1 MSLALSTNRLTA
13 AGGEARVRWLRAD
26 ALMSGAAGLVLAAAS
41 PALDGAL
48 GVSTAFLAGI
58 GGFFLAYA
66 ASLALVAR
74 LAPTPAVTRTIA
86 LGNLGWVALSIGVI
100 AADVLTLTAAGTAV
114 AALQA
119 AAVALVAELQ
129 LLAARR
135 A

>member
-1 MSLALSTNRLTA
+1 MSLALSPDRPA
-13 AGGEARVRWLRAD
+13 PAGREARARWLRAD
-26 ALMSGAAGLVLAAAS
+26 ALMSGAAGLVLAAGS
-41 PALDGAL
+41 PALDGPL
-48 GVSTAFLAGI
+48 GTSTAFLAGI

-66 ASLALVAR
+66 ASLGLVAR
-74 LAPTPAVTRTIA
+74 LAPTVSLTRTIA
-86 LGNLGWVALSIGVI
+86 LGNLAWVGLSIGVI